1 MQKPKAAFFCNRP
14 DLANRVFPD
23 SRIARLKKHADVHP
37 VMIDKKNFEA
47 QLPELADCEYIFST
61 WGMLVLKPAQIQKL
75 PSLKMVFYG
84 AGTVKYFAEPFLQQN
99 IRIVSAWAANAVPV
113 AEFTVAQM
121 TLAAKGYFGL
131 SRKLMAE
138 GAAAWKPTKATGNY
152 DIEVSILG
160 AGMVGREVIQRLAY
174 HDINILV
181 FDPYLSALEAEKL
194 GVTLV
199 SLEQAFARGY
209 VVSNHLAN
217 VPETENILQSSH
229 FASMPVGGTFI
240 NTGRGATV
248 DEPAMIEILRQ
259 RSDITALLDVAQ
271 QEPVAEDSPLYQLQ
285 NVWLSPHIA
294 GSMGREVVRMADFVL
309 DEFERTLNGEALHF
323 EVTLEQLP
331 TMA

>member
-1 MQKPKAAFFCNRP
+1 MKKPKAAFFCNRP
-14 DLANRVFPD
+14 DLADRVFPE
-23 SRIARLKKHADVHP
+23 SRIARLKELADVHP
-37 VMIDKKNFEA
+37 VMIDKKNFEE
-47 QLPELADCEYIFST
+47 QLPALTDCEYIFST
-61 WGMLVLKPAQIQKL
+61 WGMLILKAEQIQKL
-75 PSLKMVFYG
+75 PSLKMVLYG
-84 AGTVKYFAEPFLQQN
+84 AGTVKYFAEPFLQQD

-131 SRKLMAE
+131 SRKLMVE

-160 AGMVGREVIQRLAY
+160 AGMVGREVVQRLSY

-181 FDPYLSALEAEKL
+181 FDPYLSAPQAENL

-199 SLEQAFARGY
+199 GLDEAFARGY

-217 VPETENILQSSH
+217 VPETENMLKSSH
-229 FASMPVGGTFI
+229 FSSMPVGSTFI

-248 DEPAMIEILRQ
+248 DEPAMIEILSQ
-259 RSDITALLDVAQ
+259 RADITALLDVAQ
-271 QEPVAEDSPLYQLQ
+271 QEPLAADSPLYQLP

-309 DEFERTLNGEALHF
+309 DEFERTLNGEALRF

>member
-1 MQKPKAAFFCNRP
+1 
-14 DLANRVFPD
+14 
-23 SRIARLKKHADVHP
+23 
-37 VMIDKKNFEA
+37 
-47 QLPELADCEYIFST
+47 
-61 WGMLVLKPAQIQKL
+61 
-75 PSLKMVFYG
+75 
-84 AGTVKYFAEPFLQQN
+84 
-99 IRIVSAWAANAVPV
+99 
-113 AEFTVAQM
+113 
-121 TLAAKGYFGL
+121 
-131 SRKLMAE
+131 
-138 GAAAWKPTKATGNY
+138 
-152 DIEVSILG
+152 
-160 AGMVGREVIQRLAY
+160 MVGREVIQRLAY